1 MNGNLNIMN
10 FPRTDHVLVLILK
23 FFPLFQYKIF
33 RCLKEFF
40 LTCLKLFNSIYMS
53 YFLALR
59 LQGFLTLE
67 KATIEYECGV
77 GFRMLKSF
85 SRVDIYVTCR
95 SFEILCYDALRS
107 PTGKV
112 LNWTFLSY
120 FL

>member
-1 MNGNLNIMN
+1 ML
-10 FPRTDHVLVLILK
+10 LVLMLK
-23 FFPLFQYKIF
+23 FFPLTFQFQIF

-40 LTCLKLFNSIYMS
+40 TTCFKLFNAIHMS

-59 LQGFLTLE
+59 LQDFLTLE
-67 KATIEYECGV
+67 RATVEYGNSV

-85 SRVDIYVTCR
+85 SWVDIYVTCR
-95 SFEILCYDALRS
+95 SFEILCYDASRN

-112 LNWTFLSY
+112 LKRTFWSS